1 MSASNAK
8 STTATATKATAPKAT
23 PAPMA
28 PLFSMG
34 PWPAKAQGG
43 NSIRAYCY
51 NVAKALAKAKP
62 NGFTAAEYAAALAGA
77 QAGSTYKQ
85 PSAGWGT
92 VAKPNGNAHSHAN
105 WFTHAKQ
112 GWLAPVAAK
121 ATAPK
126 AKATAPKATPAPAP
140 ATPAPAPVATPAKA

>member
-1 MSASNAK
+1 MRGI
-8 STTATATKATAPKAT
+8 APR
-23 PAPMA
+23 
-28 PLFSMG
+28 FCG
-34 PWPAKAQGG
+34 
-43 NSIRAYCY
+43 
-51 NVAKALAKAKP
+51 AKAKP

-126 AKATAPKATPAPAP
+126 A
-140 ATPAPAPVATPAKA
+140 TPAPAPVATPAPATVAQG